1 MDSELSGPSADQD
14 ADMGAPPKNA
24 KAEPRAAHVQWSLL
38 ARELDIAARG
48 SDGDI
53 FPWAFGVFEMNP

>member
-1 MDSELSGPSADQD
+1 
-14 ADMGAPPKNA
+14 MGAPPENA